1 MLNGKVFSVSQFSVG
16 SWNLLRST
24 QFPFCDRSAI
34 ASPGDHAA
42 PAVLHRCCFQGAGST
57 WGTRLGPAR
66 TLLLPRCFLDAWRKR
81 KDTLRIW
88 YSKCGKL
95 QVFEAPFFEDG
106 LLLNL
111 LQNSKKCYFLWMVYW
126 FTIGTVGM
134 VLWPQEQVQVTLWL
148 MECFW
153 VPTSSAACW
162 TGMQMWSGDSTRGPW
177 GWSKCVAMAFY
188 PGPAHSQRWL
198 PLVGG
203 LRQSSRAFKSYQYSS
218 GYTSYTS

>member
-95 QVFEAPFFEDG
+95 QVFEAPFCEDG

-126 FTIGTVGM
+126 VYHWDHWDGPLATTRASAGYIVTDGVLLGSYKFGGTSPHLDVINGP
-134 VLWPQEQVQVTLWL
+134 L
-148 MECFW
+148 
-153 VPTSSAACW
+153 PT
-162 TGMQMWSGDSTRGPW
+162 T
-177 GWSKCVAMAFY
+177 
-188 PGPAHSQRWL
+188 
-198 PLVGG
+198 
-203 LRQSSRAFKSYQYSS
+203 
-218 GYTSYTS
+218 